1 MSTTGTRGV
10 FAAVIATV
18 IGALAIGGTAAAYAA
33 GAGDHHAGNTALA
46 DDFNGVDRNT
56 NWQLTG
62 KLKLNFPTFHTEGI
76 AFTPDHI
83 FLSTVQILEPTV
95 KYPTPQGGYDRTP
108 GKGIGHL
115 FVMDKAGHLQKDITL
130 G

>member
-83 FLSTVQILEPTV
+83 FLSTVCLLYTSPS
-95 KYPTPQGGYDRTP
+95 PRDRTRSR
-108 GKGIGHL
+108 
-115 FVMDKAGHLQKDITL
+115 M
-130 G
+130 